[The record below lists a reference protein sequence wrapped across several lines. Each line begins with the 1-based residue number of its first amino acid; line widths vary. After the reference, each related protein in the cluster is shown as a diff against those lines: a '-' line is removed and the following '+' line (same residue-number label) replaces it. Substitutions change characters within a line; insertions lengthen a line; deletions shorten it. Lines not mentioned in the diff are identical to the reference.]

1 MFKTI
6 DFSKFSSIQVGPVA
20 DIYVIDSYEYPD
32 DAYMIGSANNILVG
46 PMHPPLMKLSK
57 AFDFIRIEDDKLLI
71 GAATPGGKI
80 VSFCKKYNIGNFE
93 FMAHLPGTLGG
104 MLQMNAGLKEYEVF
118 NYLLGI
124 RTKQGVVE
132 KEKIGYGYRT
142 TEIDEVVFEA
152 AFVKEE
158 GFDASRIEMFAKMRA
173 NQPQDPSAGSCF
185 KNPPGDYAGR
195 LIETVGLKGHRIGN
209 MQFSDVHANFLVNLG
224 KGTFDEAIKLILMAE
239 KRVKEETGISLERE
253 IIILDERY
261 L

>member
-1 MFKTI
+1 LFKTI

-20 DIYVIDSYEYPD
+20 DVYMIDSYEYPD

-57 AFDFIRIEDDKLLI
+57 AFDFIRVEDEKLRI

-80 VSFCKKYNIGNFE
+80 VSYCKKHNIANFE

-104 MLQMNAGLKEYEVF
+104 MLQMNAGLKTYEVF
-118 NYLLGI
+118 NYLLEV
-124 RTKQGVVE
+124 RTQKGVIG

-142 TEIDEVVFEA
+142 TDINEVVFEA
-152 AFVKEE
+152 LFVKEE
-158 GFDASRIEMFAKMRA
+158 GFDASKIEMFAKMRA
-173 NQPQDPSAGSCF
+173 NQPHAPSAGSCF

-195 LIETVGLKGHRIGN
+195 LIEAAGLKGHRIGH
-209 MQFSDVHANFLVNLG
+209 MQFSSVHANFLINLG
-224 KGTFDEAIKLILMAE
+224 KGTFDEAMELIVMAE

-253 IIILDERY
+253 IVVLDKRY